1 MEQFYILKQFYP
13 GAEIWVAK
21 LNEED
26 TKYTYPTLGEAEEAL
41 PTVQVLYP
49 DNLCKV
55 SGVVSVAE

>member
-41 PTVQVLYP
+41 PTVQALYP